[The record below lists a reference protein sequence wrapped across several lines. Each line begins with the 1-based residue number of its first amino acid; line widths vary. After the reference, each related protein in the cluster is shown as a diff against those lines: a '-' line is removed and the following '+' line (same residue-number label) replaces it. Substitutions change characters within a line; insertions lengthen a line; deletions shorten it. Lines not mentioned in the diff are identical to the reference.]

1 MKKILFVCTGNTCRS
16 PMAEAF
22 MKHALDSD
30 SELSNKYTASS
41 AGMSAFDGDT
51 ASPQAIEVM
60 KDLWGIDLSSHRSK
74 SLTQADIDEYHLI
87 LTMTRSHKWF
97 LVSMY
102 PDAKDKI
109 FTLKEFVLDIDDSN
123 FSSEY
128 NYSLDITD
136 PYGKPVQVYKRSAE
150 EIKYIIDKLIKK
162 LKSDPNFF

>member
-1 MKKILFVCTGNTCRS
+1 MKKVLFVCTGNTCRS

-22 MKHALDSD
+22 MKAALDSD

-41 AGMSAFDGDT
+41 AGISVFDGDT

-74 SLTQADIDEYHLI
+74 TLTEADINEYHLI
-87 LTMTRSHKWF
+87 LTMTRSHKGF

-102 PDAKDKI
+102 PKAKDKI
-109 FTLKEFVLDIDDSN
+109 FTLKEFALDIDNSN
-123 FSSEY
+123 SSGSEY

-136 PYGKPVQVYKRSAE
+136 PYGKSVQVYKRSAE
-150 EIKYIIDKLIKK
+150 EIKYIIDKLLKK
-162 LKSDPNFF
+162 LNKT